1 MPTGRP
7 GILTPDVQRRLCE
20 AIAAGNTRH
29 DAAEYA
35 GMAESTLRA
44 WLAKGKRQRRGQY
57 RALLAAVKK
66 SEADAVVRN
75 VAIIQKAAPKS
86 WQAAAW
92 WLERKRANDWSQGRD
107 LVRQLAKE
115 VKELKT
121 LVGTRRTVA

>member
-7 GILTPDVQRRLCE
+7 SILTPDVQRRLCE

-35 GMAESTLRA
+35 GIAESTLRA
-44 WLAKGKRQRRGQY
+44 WLAKGKRQRRGMY

-66 SEADAVVRN
+66 AEADAVVRN

-92 WLERKRANDWSQGRD
+92 WLERKRAKDWSQGRD

-121 LVGTRRTVA
+121 LVSTRRTAA

>member
-7 GILTPDVQRRLCE
+7 SILTPDVQRRLCE
-20 AIAAGNTRH
+20 AVAAGNTRH

-35 GMAESTLRA
+35 GIAESTLRA
-44 WLAKGKRQRRGQY
+44 WLAKGKRQRRGKY

-75 VAIIQKAAPKS
+75 VAIIQKAGPKS

-92 WLERKRANDWSQGRD
+92 WLERKRADDWSQGRD

-115 VKELKT
+115 VKELKK
-121 LVGTRRTVA
+121 LVGTRRTTA

>member
-7 GILTPDVQRRLCE
+7 SILTPDVQRRLCE
-20 AIAAGNTRH
+20 AVAAGNTRH

-35 GMAESTLRA
+35 GIGESTLRA
-44 WLAKGKRQRRGQY
+44 WLANGKRQRRGKF
-57 RALLAAVKK
+57 RALLTAVKK
-66 SEADAVVRN
+66 AEADAVVRN
-75 VAIIQKAAPKS
+75 VAIIQKAASKT

-115 VKELKT
+115 VKELKK
-121 LVGTRRTVA
+121 LVRNRRTAA

>member
-7 GILTPDVQRRLCE
+7 SILTPDVQRRLCE

-35 GMAESTLRA
+35 GIGESTLRA
-44 WLAKGKRQRRGQY
+44 WLAKGKHQRRGTY

-66 SEADAVVRN
+66 AEADAVVRN
-75 VAIIQKAAPKS
+75 VAIIQKAASKT

-121 LVGTRRTVA
+121 LVGTRRTAA